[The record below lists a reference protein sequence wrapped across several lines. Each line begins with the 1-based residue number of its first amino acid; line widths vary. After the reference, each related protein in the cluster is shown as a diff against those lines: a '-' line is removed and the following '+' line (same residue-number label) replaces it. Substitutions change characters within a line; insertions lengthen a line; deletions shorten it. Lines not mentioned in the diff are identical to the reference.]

1 MTKGSRKYIAGYIL
15 LLISSAFVAF
25 GMMGDEVWSG
35 FNIFV
40 WGGILE
46 INRREKNARVSESS

>member
-1 MTKGSRKYIAGYIL
+1 MTKGSRKYTAAYVL
-15 LLISSAFVAF
+15 LAISSALVLGGFMQA
-25 GMMGDEVWSG
+25 EVWSG

-40 WGGILE
+40 WGGVLE